1 MTDNLASRIA
11 NLSPEKRALL
21 EKLLKQRGVDLNQS
35 LIIPV
40 KRDGSPLPL
49 SFAQQRLW
57 FLDQLEPN
65 SPIYN
70 IPTAVRLSGKLD
82 VGALD
87 ATLDALVQRHESL
100 RTTFSEH
107 AGSPVQVIAPQV
119 SLPLV
124 CVDLTGLPVASRE
137 AEAMRLAM
145 EEARKPF
152 NLAEGPLL
160 RATLLRLDEAEH
172 ILLLTMHHI
181 ISDGWSM
188 GVLVRE
194 MAALYQAF
202 AAGQPSPLPELPIQ
216 YADYAHW
223 QREWLQGEVLEKQ
236 LAYWR
241 ERLGDEPPVLELPT
255 DRPRPAVRT
264 NRGASLTAT
273 LPARLLQDLNAL
285 ARQEGVTLFM
295 VLLAAF
301 QTLLS
306 RYSGQTDISVGT
318 PIAGRRRPEIE
329 NLIGVFINTLVMRTD
344 LSGKPTFRELLARVK
359 EVALGAYAHQD
370 IPFEM
375 LVEKLQPER
384 DMSRSPFFQVML
396 ILQNAPTGGFELP
409 ALALEQIPVDP
420 GTATFDITFS
430 AVEMPEGLHLT
441 VEYNTDLFDEAT
453 IRRMV
458 GHFETLLGAA
468 AAAPDT
474 RITDLPLLTEAE
486 RQQILVEWNDTK
498 ADFDYE
504 RCLHELFE
512 EQAARTPD
520 ATAVVVPAY
529 GGEERQSLTYA
540 ELNERANRLAHTLRA
555 KGVGPDTIVAIATER
570 RLEMIVGLLGV
581 LKAGGAYLPI
591 DPIYPPD
598 RIQYM
603 LSDSGACVLLT
614 QAHLIDR
621 LPPHE
626 ADTLRL
632 DADWEAIAQA
642 PADNPPLD
650 VKPNNL
656 AYVIYTSGSTGQSKG
671 VMIEHRS
678 IVNVYLGWE
687 EAYRLRTDARSHL
700 QMASFSFDVFTGDL
714 SRALC
719 SGGKLVLAPR
729 EWLLDPERLYALM
742 RAEEVDAAEFVP
754 VVLRTLAQYL
764 DETGQKLDFMRLLIC
779 GSDMWYVEE
788 YRRFRRLCGPQTR
801 LINSFGLTE
810 ATIDSSYFEGP
821 VDHLPA
827 DRAAP
832 IGRPF
837 ANQQFYVLDENR
849 QPVPV
854 RVPGELYVG
863 GVALA
868 RGYLNRPD
876 LTAERFVPHPFS
888 DEPGARLYR
897 TGDMAVLLPDGNVEL
912 LGRMDF
918 QVKIRGFRIEPG
930 EVEAALNQHPT
941 VQQSAVTPKKAPAGD
956 KRLVAYV
963 VAAPGAEVD
972 TGELRRFLQD
982 RLPDYMV
989 PSAFVK
995 LEALPITPNGKID
1008 RKALPEPDWSAREVA
1023 DEYVAPRTPVEQVL
1037 ANIWSKVL
1045 GVEKVGVHDDFF
1057 ALGGHSLL
1065 ATQLVSRIRDTF
1077 KVELPLRHIFESP
1090 TVATLAEQI
1099 EIAQRTVGGT
1109 PPPPLVPAPRDG
1121 EIPLSFAQQRL
1132 WFLDQFEPNSPFY
1145 NIPEAVR
1152 LHGPVDPAVLER
1164 CLNEIVRRH
1173 EALRTTFKTVDGK
1186 PQQVIAPELYVP
1198 FPVVDLTS
1206 LPKAER
1212 EVEARRLAER
1222 EAQRPFD
1229 LAHGPLLRARLVRL
1243 DEDDH
1248 VVLLTI
1254 HHIIGD
1260 DWSTQV
1266 LVQEMALLYDA
1277 FAHNRPSPLPELPI
1291 QYADYAH
1298 WQRNWLQGEALEA
1311 QLDYWRKQLEGAPPL
1326 LELPTVRP
1334 RPAVPTY
1341 RGDYVTFQLSPELT
1355 DGIRTLA
1362 QREGATL
1369 FMTLLAAFKTLLYRY
1384 SGQTDICIGTP
1395 VAGRNRA
1402 ELENLIGFFIN
1413 TLVLRSDLSG
1423 EPSFRDLLKQ
1433 VRETALSAYAHQDVP
1448 FEMLIDALDLER
1460 EMSHTPLFQVMFAL
1474 QNAPVKV
1481 RQVSDLTLSSFE
1493 AHSGT
1498 SKFDMTLFAVE
1509 HEDRISGALEFSTEL
1524 WDRSTIE
1531 RLLRHFE
1538 TLLEAIVRDPAE
1550 PISRLPLLT
1559 EAERYTLLV
1568 EWNSRTLD
1576 YPADEC
1582 LHHAFERRAAETPD
1596 AEAVVYEGRSLTFR
1610 ELNER
1615 ANKLAH
1621 ALRKRGVGPETL
1633 VGLAMDR
1640 SPEMI
1645 VGLLGILKAG
1655 GAYVPLDP
1663 SYPLDRLSYMLENAA
1678 APALVTTAEHVA
1690 SLPAEG
1696 RTVLRLDADW
1706 PEIEQESAEN
1716 PDSGVTASNL
1726 AYVIYTSGSTGQPK
1740 GVMVEHRSVQNLAA
1754 ALDHLVY
1761 RHLPQRRLRI
1771 SLNAPLS
1778 FDASMQQLCM
1788 MLTRGHTL
1796 VIIPQAARLDGEA
1809 LLRTIREQ
1817 KIELV
1822 DCVPSQLKLLLAAGL
1837 LSDGGPAP
1845 LVMLPGGEAIDEA
1858 LWAMLRAAPATE
1870 FFNMYGPTECTV
1882 DSTIGHVRACERP
1895 TIGRGVPNARMYILD
1910 AHREPVPVGVP
1921 GELYIGGAG
1930 VARGYLNRPD
1940 LTAERFLPDPFSDE
1954 PGARMYRTGDL
1965 CRWLPD
1971 GNIDFLGR
1979 IDHQVKVR
1987 GFRIELG
1994 EIEAVLAQH
2003 PAVKEAVVLAREDE
2017 PGHKRLVGY
2026 VVADGEPPSVS
2037 ALREHL
2043 GRNLPDYMVPSAFV
2057 FLDALPLTPNGKV
2070 DRRALPAPSGER
2082 PELESEFVA
2091 ARDEVERQLAEI
2103 WAEVLGLEKVGV
2115 HDNFFE
2121 LGGDSILSIQVIA
2134 RANQAGLRL
2143 SPRQLF
2149 QHPTVAGLAS
2159 VAGRGPAVQAEQG
2172 LVEGPVPL
2180 TPIQHWF
2187 FEQEIPNRHHWNQSL
2202 LLEVKGQL
2210 NGEALKQAVGALLRH
2225 HDALR
2230 LRFRHGPAGW
2240 DEGDFAEILAEL
2252 KDGMKEMA
2260 DDLAEVRSDF
2270 AEMRSDFA
2278 EMRSDF
2284 AEMQDD
2290 FDEFLA
2296 DMEEDF

>member
-1 MTDNLASRIA
+1 M
-11 NLSPEKRALL
+11 
-21 EKLLKQRGVDLNQS
+21 
-35 LIIPV
+35 
-40 KRDGSPLPL
+40 
-49 SFAQQRLW
+49 
-57 FLDQLEPN
+57 
-65 SPIYN
+65 
-70 IPTAVRLSGKLD
+70 
-82 VGALD
+82 
-87 ATLDALVQRHESL
+87 
-100 RTTFSEH
+100 
-107 AGSPVQVIAPQV
+107 
-119 SLPLV
+119 
-124 CVDLTGLPVASRE
+124 
-137 AEAMRLAM
+137 
-145 EEARKPF
+145 
-152 NLAEGPLL
+152 
-160 RATLLRLDEAEH
+160 
-172 ILLLTMHHI
+172 
-181 ISDGWSM
+181 
-188 GVLVRE
+188 
-194 MAALYQAF
+194 
-202 AAGQPSPLPELPIQ
+202 
-216 YADYAHW
+216 
-223 QREWLQGEVLEKQ
+223 
-236 LAYWR
+236 
-241 ERLGDEPPVLELPT
+241 
-255 DRPRPAVRT
+255 
-264 NRGASLTAT
+264 
-273 LPARLLQDLNAL
+273 
-285 ARQEGVTLFM
+285 
-295 VLLAAF
+295 
-301 QTLLS
+301 
-306 RYSGQTDISVGT
+306 
-318 PIAGRRRPEIE
+318 
-329 NLIGVFINTLVMRTD
+329 
-344 LSGKPTFRELLARVK
+344 
-359 EVALGAYAHQD
+359 
-370 IPFEM
+370 
-375 LVEKLQPER
+375 
-384 DMSRSPFFQVML
+384 
-396 ILQNAPTGGFELP
+396 
-409 ALALEQIPVDP
+409 
-420 GTATFDITFS
+420 
-430 AVEMPEGLHLT
+430 
-441 VEYNTDLFDEAT
+441 
-453 IRRMV
+453 
-458 GHFETLLGAA
+458 
-468 AAAPDT
+468 
-474 RITDLPLLTEAE
+474 
-486 RQQILVEWNDTK
+486 
-498 ADFDYE
+498 
-504 RCLHELFE
+504 
-512 EQAARTPD
+512 
-520 ATAVVVPAY
+520 
-529 GGEERQSLTYA
+529 
-540 ELNERANRLAHTLRA
+540 
-555 KGVGPDTIVAIATER
+555 
-570 RLEMIVGLLGV
+570 
-581 LKAGGAYLPI
+581 
-591 DPIYPPD
+591 
-598 RIQYM
+598 
-603 LSDSGACVLLT
+603 
-614 QAHLIDR
+614 
-621 LPPHE
+621 
-626 ADTLRL
+626 
-632 DADWEAIAQA
+632 
-642 PADNPPLD
+642 
-650 VKPNNL
+650 
-656 AYVIYTSGSTGQSKG
+656 
-671 VMIEHRS
+671 
-678 IVNVYLGWE
+678 
-687 EAYRLRTDARSHL
+687 
-700 QMASFSFDVFTGDL
+700 
-714 SRALC
+714 
-719 SGGKLVLAPR
+719 
-729 EWLLDPERLYALM
+729 
-742 RAEEVDAAEFVP
+742 
-754 VVLRTLAQYL
+754 
-764 DETGQKLDFMRLLIC
+764 
-779 GSDMWYVEE
+779 
-788 YRRFRRLCGPQTR
+788 
-801 LINSFGLTE
+801 
-810 ATIDSSYFEGP
+810 
-821 VDHLPA
+821 
-827 DRAAP
+827 
-832 IGRPF
+832 
-837 ANQQFYVLDENR
+837 
-849 QPVPV
+849 
-854 RVPGELYVG
+854 
-863 GVALA
+863 
-868 RGYLNRPD
+868 
-876 LTAERFVPHPFS
+876 
-888 DEPGARLYR
+888 
-897 TGDMAVLLPDGNVEL
+897 
-912 LGRMDF
+912 
-918 QVKIRGFRIEPG
+918 
-930 EVEAALNQHPT
+930 
-941 VQQSAVTPKKAPAGD
+941 
-956 KRLVAYV
+956 
-963 VAAPGAEVD
+963 
-972 TGELRRFLQD
+972 
-982 RLPDYMV
+982 
-989 PSAFVK
+989 
-995 LEALPITPNGKID
+995 
-1008 RKALPEPDWSAREVA
+1008 
-1023 DEYVAPRTPVEQVL
+1023 APRTPVEAGLAGIYASVL
-1037 ANIWSKVL
+1037 KV
-1045 GVEKVGVHDDFF
+1045 ERVGVHDDFF

-1206 LPKAER
+1206 LPKAAR

-1559 EAERYTLLV
+1559 EAERHTLLV

-1809 LLRTIREQ
+1809 LLRTIRE
-1817 KIELV
+1817 
-1822 DCVPSQLKLLLAAGL
+1822 
-1837 LSDGGPAP
+1837 
-1845 LVMLPGGEAIDEA
+1845 
-1858 LWAMLRAAPATE
+1858 
-1870 FFNMYGPTECTV
+1870 
-1882 DSTIGHVRACERP
+1882 
-1895 TIGRGVPNARMYILD
+1895 
-1910 AHREPVPVGVP
+1910 
-1921 GELYIGGAG
+1921 
-1930 VARGYLNRPD
+1930 
-1940 LTAERFLPDPFSDE
+1940 
-1954 PGARMYRTGDL
+1954 
-1965 CRWLPD
+1965 
-1971 GNIDFLGR
+1971 
-1979 IDHQVKVR
+1979 
-1987 GFRIELG
+1987 
-1994 EIEAVLAQH
+1994 
-2003 PAVKEAVVLAREDE
+2003 
-2017 PGHKRLVGY
+2017 
-2026 VVADGEPPSVS
+2026 
-2037 ALREHL
+2037 
-2043 GRNLPDYMVPSAFV
+2043 
-2057 FLDALPLTPNGKV
+2057 
-2070 DRRALPAPSGER
+2070 
-2082 PELESEFVA
+2082 
-2091 ARDEVERQLAEI
+2091 
-2103 WAEVLGLEKVGV
+2103 
-2115 HDNFFE
+2115 
-2121 LGGDSILSIQVIA
+2121 
-2134 RANQAGLRL
+2134 
-2143 SPRQLF
+2143 
-2149 QHPTVAGLAS
+2149 
-2159 VAGRGPAVQAEQG
+2159 
-2172 LVEGPVPL
+2172 
-2180 TPIQHWF
+2180 
-2187 FEQEIPNRHHWNQSL
+2187 
-2202 LLEVKGQL
+2202 
-2210 NGEALKQAVGALLRH
+2210 
-2225 HDALR
+2225 
-2230 LRFRHGPAGW
+2230 
-2240 DEGDFAEILAEL
+2240 
-2252 KDGMKEMA
+2252 
-2260 DDLAEVRSDF
+2260 
-2270 AEMRSDFA
+2270 
-2278 EMRSDF
+2278 
-2284 AEMQDD
+2284 
-2290 FDEFLA
+2290 
-2296 DMEEDF
+2296 